1 MTTWFTSDLH
11 LSHERICELA
21 GRPFTS
27 VDEMNAALVE
37 RWNDRVSEGD
47 TVWVL
52 GDVCMGKITDSLAVA
67 VTLRGHK
74 ILVPGNHD
82 RVSSLYHGSS
92 AAKKAEWRAAYEAA
106 GFVIADELL
115 RGMAFGTLDIFDLCH
130 FPYTDDSH
138 GEDRYAEARPADEG
152 RWLLHGHTHQA
163 ERISG
168 ERQLHVGVDAWDF
181 APVALETLVELI
193 A

>member
-1 MTTWFTSDLH
+1 
-11 LSHERICELA
+11 
-21 GRPFTS
+21 
-27 VDEMNAALVE
+27 MNAALVE

-67 VTLRGHK
+67 ATLRGHK

-130 FPYTDDSH
+130 FPYTGDSH
-138 GEDRYAEARPADEG
+138 DEDRYADARPADEG
-152 RWLLHGHTHQA
+152 RWLLHGHLHCREQIT
-163 ERISG
+163 G
-168 ERQLHVGVDAWDF
+168 ERQLHVGCDAWDF
-181 APVALETLVELI
+181 APVTLETLVELI